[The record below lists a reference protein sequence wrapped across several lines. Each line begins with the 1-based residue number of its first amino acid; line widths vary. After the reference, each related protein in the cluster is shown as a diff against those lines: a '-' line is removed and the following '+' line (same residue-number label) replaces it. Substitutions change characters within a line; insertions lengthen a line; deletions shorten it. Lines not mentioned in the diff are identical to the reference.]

1 MNNLADVENTA
12 GGESDEP
19 FGGAENHVDGNRVIS
34 VNFAPVNTNQQNF
47 INVNSKIDFKA
58 KVRFSS
64 PDDSC
69 SMRQAAVVSV
79 QHRPFFELLF
89 EIEILKASLG

>member
-1 MNNLADVENTA
+1 MNYSADVENTA

-19 FGGAENHVDGNRVIS
+19 FGDAELGVDGNRVIS
-34 VNFAPVNTNQQNF
+34 VNFAPVNKNQQNF

-64 PDDSC
+64 PDYSC
-69 SMRQAAVVSV
+69 CPCF
-79 QHRPFFELLF
+79 RPTLF
-89 EIEILKASLG
+89 ENYFK